1 MDEDKT
7 VETAGERNISDDA
20 DVDRSFSTRME
31 EEQGTQMETN
41 LEQSKYEGDMY
52 SKNLQEIFRVY
63 NDHEDSQTRG
73 YEGDTSLLGFS
84 RESINQLSLS
94 GEKEESTHS
103 IVSGD
108 MQRSLVDVVEPC
120 SGYDL
125 YADKNE
131 NDVQRPTIGTNY
143 TISYGSAEE
152 TLDLINSVQMH
163 HGGDEKSVNPTVVS
177 LMIKSLDDSCRIT
190 MNTWNIKLEDRISET
205 VKESLDTSPLYVDQN
220 QKDQNLENCLIEENA
235 RNGDE
240 YLSEEI
246 GDQDDS
252 KINADSEEGRRR
264 SILNFLKRNIEL
276 ALMNFIKD

>member
-1 MDEDKT
+1 MRNCSIGIPNFHRMSGRQIDSLLGEDGVFSKKVRSVPSKIIMDEDKT

-73 YEGDTSLLGFS
+73 YEGDTGLLGLS
-84 RESINQLSLS
+84 RESIDQLSLS
-94 GEKEESTHS
+94 GEEEESTHS
-103 IVSGD
+103 IVSEE

-143 TISYGSAEE
+143 TVSYGSAEE
-152 TLDLINSVQMH
+152 TLDLINFVQMH
-163 HGGDEKSVNPTVVS
+163 HGGDE
-177 LMIKSLDDSCRIT
+177 
-190 MNTWNIKLEDRISET
+190 
-205 VKESLDTSPLYVDQN
+205 
-220 QKDQNLENCLIEENA
+220 NL
-235 RNGDE
+235 
-240 YLSEEI
+240 
-246 GDQDDS
+246 
-252 KINADSEEGRRR
+252 
-264 SILNFLKRNIEL
+264 
-276 ALMNFIKD
+276 